1 MGSWAEV
8 VLPVQTADA
17 RSNPA
22 TSRRRTT
29 LRASETRGYRPTTGP
44 RRGPAAGRPDIVGLV
59 RLLLHPQSAV
69 NRCHDQAE

>member
-1 MGSWAEV
+1 MDSWAEV

-29 LRASETRGYRPTTGP
+29 LRAPEMRGFLPTTGLVE
-44 RRGPAAGRPDIVGLV
+44 GPLQVGQTSSVWFASSCILS
-59 RLLLHPQSAV
+59 RL
-69 NRCHDQAE
+69 